1 MLTVHPRRRIDHG
14 TTLCKPKRRSRPAV
28 PRPAPQR
35 CGSRQRQSTSDEQVT
50 KKKQPDLEKSLTEL
64 EEIVE
69 LLEEGDIPL
78 EEALKQ
84 FEKGVKLSRDCQTAL
99 QAAEQRVQVLMD
111 GELQDFATDA
121 ASDDD

>member
-1 MLTVHPRRRIDHG
+1 M
-14 TTLCKPKRRSRPAV
+14 
-28 PRPAPQR
+28 
-35 CGSRQRQSTSDEQVT
+35 T

-121 ASDDD
+121 ATEDD